1 MKCFKYICVSF
12 LVLCMTIAAGSRT
25 VQAAEEEYTYT
36 IRLYAGNQGILT
48 GTVRH
53 RRISHPAETVL

>member
-25 VQAAEEEYTYT
+25 VQAAEEEKNKNC
-36 IRLYAGNQGILT
+36 RN
-48 GTVRH
+48 VK
-53 RRISHPAETVL
+53 